1 LKNVLDFFIGKQL
14 SIDEFMAFDYLLDY
28 SKKMELY
35 ATNKD
40 IFITAY
46 EKSNQLEIISSDVVE
61 VSNFR
66 KLNLSVPQDSIISL
80 SVSGFMSSE
89 DGLCST
95 GMKTVSNALL
105 AYKNVSNVIGA
116 KINFDTG
123 GGETMS
129 GHILHS
135 AIKEFGKPT
144 IAHVINAGSAGYM
157 GACACTEIVLANEA
171 AGVGSIGSYISM
183 SKKFVEVYGQEIID
197 LYSRLSDDK
206 NGEFRAMLK
215 GDNQPMLDLLDRN
228 VLLFHS
234 LVKSNRPMKDHST
247 DKALKG
253 GMFQNRTAIKL
264 GLADF
269 IGNNEFAISRLNNY
283 KKNKKK

>member
-1 LKNVLDFFIGKQL
+1 M

-28 SKKMELY
+28 SKKLELY

-40 IFITAY
+40 IFQQTY
-46 EKSNQLEIISSDVVE
+46 EKSSQLEIISSDVVE

-66 KLNLSVPQDSIISL
+66 KLILSVPQDSIISL

-157 GACACTEIVLANEA
+157 GACACSEIVLANEA

-234 LVKSNRPMKDHST
+234 LVKSNRPMKDHSA

-264 GLADF
+264 GLADI

-283 KKNKKK
+283 KKKKKK

>member
-1 LKNVLDFFIGKQL
+1 MKSILNFFIGKQL

-28 SKKMELY
+28 SKKLELY

-40 IFITAY
+40 IFNQAY
-46 EKSNQLEIISSDVVE
+46 EKSSQLEIISSDVVE
-61 VSNFR
+61 VTNFK

-89 DGLCST
+89 DGLCSA
-95 GMKTVSNALL
+95 GIKSVSNALL
-105 AYKNVSNVIGA
+105 SYKNVSNVLGA

-123 GGETMS
+123 GGETMA

-206 NGEFRAMLK
+206 NGEFRALLK

-234 LVKSNRPMKDHST
+234 LVKANRPMKDST
-247 DKALKG
+247 TEKALKG

-269 IGNNEFAISRLNNY
+269 IGNNEFALTRINNY